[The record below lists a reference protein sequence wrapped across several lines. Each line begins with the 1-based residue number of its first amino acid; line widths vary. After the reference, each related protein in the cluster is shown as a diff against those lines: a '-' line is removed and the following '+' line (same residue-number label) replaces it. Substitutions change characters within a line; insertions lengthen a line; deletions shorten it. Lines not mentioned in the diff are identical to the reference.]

1 MRATTSGDSNLCML
15 AFNKRTLLANMKKI
29 TLLLGAFLAVS
40 VQCSSPNHD
49 SEDSG
54 STSADW
60 ESNEKSMIDSLTQNS
75 DRKFEDRVMID
86 RCILGFDVG
95 QDDYDIVLEK
105 LKQKSLEYEQEDT
118 HGDMLHG
125 DIQVPIG
132 LTYSGSDVSVSLSFE
147 GNTLYKVKMVF
158 FPIDFDVIKNN
169 LKDKYPQ
176 WSEESD
182 CVVISDGENKIIIEE
197 VKNDNRSD
205 DAITYICPPP
215 SKRIPGF

>member
-1 MRATTSGDSNLCML
+1 
-15 AFNKRTLLANMKKI
+15 MKKTI
-29 TLLLGAFLAVS
+29 LLLGAFLAVS

-49 SEDSG
+49 SEDLG

-75 DRKFEDRVMID
+75 DRKFEDRVMIN

-105 LKQKSLEYEQEDT
+105 LKQKSLEYKLEDA

-125 DIQVPIG
+125 DIVVPMG
-132 LTYSGSDVSVSLSFE
+132 LTYSGSDVSVLLSFE
-147 GNTLYKVKMVF
+147 GDTLYKVKMDF
-158 FPIDFDVIKNN
+158 LSIDFDAIKNN

-182 CVVISDGENKIIIEE
+182 CVVISDGKNKIIIEE
-197 VKNDNRSD
+197 VKNDNRYD
-205 DAITYICPPP
+205 DVITYICPPP
-215 SKRIPGF
+215 SKRIPGL